1 MKRLLVI
8 LGLITLLGCSSDERI
23 VDNSQ
28 SGVFVLTVTEGNL
41 PKVAKHDVNQGEL
54 ISDDIFAGISDVS
67 FNSKIDKINGYR
79 DYIYILQAELN
90 SITIINKSDY
100 SLQKQI
106 DLSTQGLEPI
116 DICFPNAT
124 DAYILCK
131 DKVIIFD
138 ITVLEPAIT
147 IDLGVEA
154 TAINCFGNQV
164 FTANTMDNSVSL
176 LDTRQRNI
184 YAKIDVNPYPIA
196 VDILNDGTTIGV
208 LCAGF
213 GKYDERELTS
223 SYIDYIDIPTQTNTL
238 QLPLDVGNVSSVDLI
253 PKDMVV
259 TSEDWIYVIAKELF
273 FRVDLKNR
281 TSIEYVSRLD
291 FEQIFFDNVYE
302 FMIITEIEEN
312 NTGIYTINDFNGQ
325 ILSKY
330 DYPEEIIGFLRE

>member
-1 MKRLLVI
+1 MKRLFAI
-8 LGLITLLGCSSDERI
+8 LILITLLGCSSDERI
-23 VDNSQ
+23 IDNSQ
-28 SGVFVLTVTEGNL
+28 TGIFVLTVTKGNS
-41 PKVAKHDVNQGEL
+41 PIFSKHDINQGEL
-54 ISDDIFAGISDVS
+54 ISEDIFAGISGVS
-67 FNSKIDKINGYR
+67 FNSKIDKIKRYR
-79 DYIYILQAELN
+79 DYIYILQSDLN
-90 SITIINKSDY
+90 RITILNKSDY

-106 DLSTQGLEPI
+106 DLSSQGLQPI

-124 DAYILCK
+124 DAYILCQ

-176 LDTRQRNI
+176 LDTRQRNV

-196 VDILNDGTTIGV
+196 VDILNDGVTIGV

-223 SYIDYIDIPTQTNTL
+223 AYIDYINIPTQTNTL
-238 QLPLDVGNVSSVDLI
+238 QLPLDIGNISSVDLI
-253 PKDMVV
+253 PKEMVV
-259 TSEDWIYVIAKELF
+259 TSEDWIYVVAKDLF
-273 FRVDLKNR
+273 FRVDLKNK
-281 TSIEYVSRLD
+281 TNIEFVSRLD

-302 FMIITEIEEN
+302 FMIITDIEEN
-312 NTGIYTINDFNGQ
+312 NTAIYTINDFNGQ

-330 DYPEEIIGFLRE
+330 DYPQEIIGFLRE